1 VAHEAVFRR
10 WDRLRNWIANERVF
24 LAWRTGLEAARR
36 AWQASPEDSK
46 TEALL
51 MGAALTQA
59 QDWLAKRGEDLPVID
74 RGFIAQSTKNKARAR
89 ARRVQALVYALLVG
103 IIAGVIGWINQ
114 PYIKDEVNRSFT
126 VRPYMVR
133 QVLPFVLSPEDERA
147 LKPKDTFKECAN
159 DCPEMVV
166 VRAGDFWMGSPLDE
180 KGRYDNEGPQHKVT
194 ITKPF
199 AVSKFEVTFADW
211 DACVSVGVCPR
222 EGGAGDR
229 GWGRVKQPVIYV
241 TLALPH
247 DRQAISAAHRGR
259 MGVRGSRR
267 HNDRLFL
274 G

>member
-1 VAHEAVFRR
+1 MVS
-10 WDRLRNWIANERVF
+10 
-24 LAWRTGLEAARR
+24 
-36 AWQASPEDSK
+36 SP
-46 TEALL
+46 
-51 MGAALTQA
+51 
-59 QDWLAKRGEDLPVID
+59 
-74 RGFIAQSTKNKARAR
+74 
-89 ARRVQALVYALLVG
+89 G
-103 IIAGVIGWINQ
+103 IIGWINQ
-114 PYIKDEVNRSFT
+114 PYIKDEVNRIFT

-222 EGGAGDR
+222 EGRAGDR

-241 TLALPH
+241 TWDDAQTYVAWLSRIP
-247 DRQAISAAHRGR
+247 AAHRGR